1 MGMKSS
7 LSTLDVV
14 STAKPVVRSPRG
26 MLVEI
31 GFRTVPWSSVAQLSA
46 RLGVQPA
53 EVIGLIGLAERTAL
67 RRQKEG
73 FLKPDE
79 ADRLLRVGRVFE
91 DAVRVFGSEEKAAK
105 WLNAPAVAFSGVKP
119 LTLLDCDAGSQIV
132 GDELIRI
139 DFGDFA

>member
-1 MGMKSS
+1 MKS
-7 LSTLDVV
+7 LTSTLELVRA
-14 STAKPVVRSPRG
+14 TKPAVTSRPG

-31 GFRTVPWSSVAQLSA
+31 RIRTVPWSSISHLSA
-46 RLGVQPA
+46 RLGIAPA
-53 EVIGLIGLAERTAL
+53 ELIPLVGMAERTAL

-91 DAVRVFGSEEKAAK
+91 EAIRVFGSEEKAAK
-105 WLNAPAVAFSGVKP
+105 WLNAPAAVFSGVKP
-119 LTLLDCDAGSQIV
+119 LTLLDCDAGAQV
-132 GDELIRI
+132 VAEELIRI